1 MQIQKE
7 NQPKC
12 QNRINN
18 TKTLNKRVNLKP
30 VQPIHLFM
38 AVISLFASHSCL
50 FAQSKTMTLKTDQGV
65 GFYKVEPSGDNQ
77 FMVVYGKALLS
88 KKAKKNVTKFNQDLE
103 PVWKQPVFYTG
114 VEIGAY
120 NTSIYAKTMAFSHS
134 NTTDKT
140 TFSYTNPADNTTFDY
155 LFGMEQF
162 VQIRPD
168 GSVKEQLTAIP
179 KKEAEKIAAV
189 FTDAKGLNVLT
200 ITGDKK
206 FPTGSMNWYTFSH
219 ENLSLTK
226 REITLSV
233 PPNSEE
239 IDNSDIQFFSRI
251 VLNSG
256 WRLNEATA
264 TGLYFY
270 CGVDKKDPNSKSK
283 SSFSTYVVPVDPT
296 GKAGAIISLDQNVI
310 KHQIYSL
317 NYQQDEYSA
326 LKVIH
331 PPLYEWNLISEGTSS
346 KVVSIA
352 SENAYLGIKIDANS
366 KKIYTAIAFRRDS
379 VAGKGGLSIERVE
392 ESVAYLVFNTYDF
405 EGQKIAGTRL
415 QCELPELEKGD
426 AYKQKAYQ
434 VEIIPLSNGE
444 GVLCKL
450 MRNGNG
456 LIWAFNDK
464 GERIQEL
471 KIKRSAYKALRSKYY
486 FEFFSVPHS
495 SLQDFRNSPY
505 VLKEK
510 SPANRFFQALTDDEK
525 KAATYHSLKDYELVS
540 VWNSK
545 KGEIKF
551 YSFNKQ

>member
-1 MQIQKE
+1 
-7 NQPKC
+7 
-12 QNRINN
+12 
-18 TKTLNKRVNLKP
+18 
-30 VQPIHLFM
+30 
-38 AVISLFASHSCL
+38 
-50 FAQSKTMTLKTDQGV
+50 MTLKTDQGV
-65 GFYKVEPSGDNQ
+65 GFYKVEPSRYNQ

-120 NTSIYAKTMAFSHS
+120 NSSIYAKLMATSHS

-179 KKEAEKIAAV
+179 KNEAEKIAAV

-219 ENLSLTK
+219 ENLSLAK
-226 REITLSV
+226 REITLPV

-239 IDNSDIQFFSRI
+239 IENLGFQFFSRI
-251 VLNSG
+251 VPASG
-256 WRLNEATA
+256 WRLNEVTA

-296 GKAGAIISLDQNVI
+296 GKAGAIISLDQNVV

-331 PPLYEWNLISEGTSS
+331 PPLYEWNLISERTSS
-346 KVVSIA
+346 RVVSIA
-352 SENAYLGIKIDANS
+352 SENAYLGIKIDAKS
-366 KKIYTAIAFRRDS
+366 KKIYTTIAFRRDS
-379 VAGKGGLSIERVE
+379 VAGKGGLSVGRVE

-405 EGQKIAGTRL
+405 EGQKIAGTSL
-415 QCELPELEKGD
+415 QCELPELEIGYD
-426 AYKQKAYQ
+426 KQKAYQ

-450 MRNGNG
+450 MRSGNG
-456 LIWAFNDK
+456 MIWAFNDQ

-471 KIKRSAYKALRSKYY
+471 KIKGNVHKIMLNYY
-486 FEFFSVPHS
+486 YSDDFSTSYS
-495 SLQDFRNSPY
+495 SFQDFRSSPY

-510 SPANRFFQALTDDEK
+510 SPAYRFFQALTDDEK